1 MNRRPRHFRPLL
13 IFLPLWIFLLAP
25 SSRATIRYEVSLT
38 QPEQRVFQIRMTIP
52 DVHKEVVV
60 QMAAW
65 DTLYQIRDFAAHVQ
79 ALRATGDDGK
89 PLAVNKLDK
98 QTWRISA
105 QGTVI
110 LDYASYWDEPGPFAS
125 QLNSS
130 HAFINLAM
138 ILFYVPQRREED
150 TRVAFEHLPGSWR
163 VAVELPP
170 TRDAAVNSFTASS
183 FDAMVDA
190 PVEIGNFEEFRLE
203 GVDPP
208 VRVVVHG
215 VNFDRSRLHEILRR
229 IVTYETQM
237 MRGAPYSEYLF
248 IIHVGIDS
256 DSNSGGMEHA
266 NGTAI
271 SVSAFGELPAIAAH
285 EFFHLWNV
293 KRIRPQ
299 SLEPLDRTRE
309 QYTRS
314 LWFAE
319 GFTNTYG
326 NYTLVRTGLWG
337 PRQFFEDLAAE
348 ITELESRPSRRW
360 QSAEQSSL
368 DAWFEKYPFYRRP
381 EFSISYYNKGQ
392 LIGVLLDVL
401 IRDATDNRASL
412 DDVLREM
419 NDKFARHGRFY
430 HDTDD
435 IRATAEHV
443 AGRDLGD
450 FFSRYVSG
458 TEELPFAEVLPLA
471 GLNLRFP
478 GSTRSEREAFY
489 QVVPLANP
497 SPKQQRILQ
506 GLLRGTSDAARP

>member
-1 MNRRPRHFRPLL
+1 MSRPSRFLRLSLILLPVVVLFVPL
-13 IFLPLWIFLLAP
+13 PV
-25 SSRATIRYEVSLT
+25 RATIRYEVSLA
-38 QPEQRVFQIRMTIP
+38 QPEQRLFHVRMTIP

-65 DTLYQIRDFAAHVQ
+65 DALYQVRDFAAHVQ
-79 ALRATGDDGK
+79 ALHALGDDGK
-89 PLAVNKLDK
+89 PVPASKLDK
-98 QTWRISA
+98 QTWRISG

-110 LDYASYWDEPGPFAS
+110 LEYASYWDEQGPFAS
-125 QLNSS
+125 QLNSA

-138 ILFYVPQRREED
+138 ILFYVPERHNED
-150 TRVAFEHLPGSWR
+150 TRVAFENLPSSWR

-170 TRDAAVNSFTASS
+170 AQDGAGPAFIAAS

-190 PVEIGNFEEFRLE
+190 PVEIGNFDEFRLE
-203 GVDPP
+203 GINPP

-215 VNFDRSRLHEILRR
+215 ANWDRNRLHEILRR
-229 IVTYETQM
+229 IVTYETQLM
-237 MRGAPYSEYLF
+237 GGAPYAEYLF
-248 IIHVGIDS
+248 IIHIGLDS
-256 DSNSGGMEHA
+256 ASNGGGMEHA

-271 SVSAFGELPAIAAH
+271 SVSEFGELPGIAAH

-326 NYTLVRTGLWG
+326 NYALVRSGLWSS
-337 PRQFFEDLAAE
+337 RQFFNDLAGA
-348 ITELESRPSRRW
+348 ITELEARPARPW

-368 DAWFEKYPFYRRP
+368 DAWFEKYAFYRRP
-381 EFSISYYNKGQ
+381 DFSISYYNKGQ
-392 LIGVLLDVL
+392 LLGVLLDIL
-401 IRDATDNRASL
+401 IRDANDNHGSL

-419 NDKFARHGRFY
+419 NDKFARRGRFY
-430 HDTDD
+430 RDTDD
-435 IRATAEHV
+435 IRAAAEHV
-443 AGRDLGD
+443 AGRGLGD

-458 TEELPFAEVLPLA
+458 TEELPFADVLALA
-471 GLNLRFP
+471 GLSVRSPMN
-478 GSTRSEREAFY
+478 TRSEREVFY
-489 QVVPLANP
+489 QVLPMSNP
-497 SPKQQRILQ
+497 TSKQQRILD
-506 GLLRGTSDAARP
+506 GILRGTTDGPRP